1 MIYNAVIHVHSKVI
15 LIYRYTHIR
24 ISMYILLQII
34 FLCRSLEDTEAFPC
48 AQWLMIWH
56 CHCSGLGHCH
66 GAGSVPGPGTFTYH
80 GRGHKKEDIEY
91 SSLCYTVCPCCLS
104 LLNSAYMLNPT
115 SFWSLLLAPSALLP
129 PWRRWKKKKD
139 HKKKK
144 QKTKNKKHHCVI
156 IGIFI
161 PRAWQS
167 IEEWKSEN
175 DMIRRSCFGSV
186 VKNPA

>member
-1 MIYNAVIHVHSKVI
+1 MCTAKWFWYIDTHTYTYLCIYFCRLFSFVGHWKILRHSLVHSG
-15 LIYRYTHIR
+15 
-24 ISMYILLQII
+24 
-34 FLCRSLEDTEAFPC
+34 
-48 AQWLMIWH
+48 LMIWH

-129 PWRRWKKKKD
+129 PWSRCKKQTG

-175 DMIRRSCFGSV
+175 DMIRSSCFGSV